1 MENNRKNIIALCIF
15 SYGIIAFWTVENF
28 WINLYWTRNVNPNVR
43 YVGFMVAVSAIV
55 GVFTHII
62 FGALSDSCTSKHGR
76 RRPFILFGS
85 ITGGIA
91 MCLFPITR
99 LFSVLMFAVTY
110 AIIMDALITFFG
122 DTTTPTRM
130 AFLADSTKV
139 ERRGRIN
146 ALVGFCGGLG
156 IFSVIILSGYIFDI
170 AGPDFVF
177 YFSGVILMIC
187 GIFFFIIS
195 KDPPVNEAKTF
206 RENLKET
213 FTLDSYR
220 ENKSFYILLF
230 FLFIN
235 STGIQIVFPYLFI
248 YIESIFGLKGVE
260 LALLIG
266 VFTLIGFLISI
277 LVGFLLD
284 KIGRKAVM
292 LLFTTGGSIT
302 AFIFAFISPN
312 QGNFLILIL
321 LLGGLMMGCFS
332 SIGATS
338 ETWMQDLAP
347 EDRRGSLLGYRIA
360 ALVIPHVPGALIG
373 GFLADFGPKPEGF
386 IYSPIIFI
394 VCGIVLLLS
403 VPFLKK
409 VEETLKKENL
419 TSKN

>member
-1 MENNRKNIIALCIF
+1 MEKDKRNIIALCIF
-15 SYGIIAFWTVENF
+15 SYGIIAFWAVENF
-28 WINLYWTRNVNPNVR
+28 WINLYWTRNVDPNVR

-62 FGALSDSCTSKHGR
+62 FGALSDSCKSKHGR

-99 LFSVLMFAVTY
+99 LFSVLLLAITY
-110 AIIMDALITFFG
+110 AIVMDALITFLG

-130 AFLADSTKV
+130 AFLADSTELEK
-139 ERRGRIN
+139 RGRIN

-156 IFSVIILSGYIFDI
+156 IFSVVILSGYIFDI

-177 YFSGVILMIC
+177 YFSGVALIIC
-187 GIFFFIIS
+187 GIVFFIIS
-195 KDPPVNEAKTF
+195 KETPVTEAKTF
-206 RENLKET
+206 KENFKET

-220 ENKSFYILLF
+220 ENKSFYILLL

-235 STGIQIVFPYLFI
+235 STGIQIVAPYLFI
-248 YIESIFGLKGVE
+248 YIESIFGLEGIE
-260 LALLIG
+260 LALLLG
-266 VFTLIGFLISI
+266 VFTLTGFLLSI
-277 LVGFLLD
+277 FVGFLLD

-292 LLFTTGGSIT
+292 YLVTSIGAII
-302 AFIFAFISPN
+302 AFIFAFLSPN
-312 QGNFLILIL
+312 QANVLILIL
-321 LLGGLMMGCFS
+321 VFGGLMIACFS

-373 GFLADFGPKPEGF
+373 GYLADLGPKPEGF
-386 IYSPIIFI
+386 MYSPIIFI
-394 VCGIVLLLS
+394 VCGIILLLS
-403 VPFLKK
+403 LPFLKNVK
-409 VEETLKKENL
+409 ETLKIEN
-419 TSKN
+419 KI

>member
-1 MENNRKNIIALCIF
+1 MEKNKRNIIALCIL
-15 SYGIIAFWTVENF
+15 SYGIIAFWAVENF
-28 WINLYWTRNVNPNVR
+28 WINLYWTRNVDPNVR

-62 FGALSDSCTSKHGR
+62 FGALSDSCKSKHGR

-99 LFSVLMFAVTY
+99 LFSVLLLAITY
-110 AIIMDALITFFG
+110 AIVMDALITFFG

-130 AFLADSTKV
+130 AFLADSTEIEK
-139 ERRGRIN
+139 RGRIN

-156 IFSVIILSGYIFDI
+156 IISVVILSGYIFDI

-177 YFSGVILMIC
+177 YFSGVALIIC
-187 GIFFFIIS
+187 GIMFFIIS
-195 KDPPVNEAKTF
+195 KEQPVTEAKTF
-206 RENLKET
+206 KENFKET

-220 ENKSFYILLF
+220 ENKSFYILLL

-235 STGIQIVFPYLFI
+235 STGIQIVYPYLFI
-248 YIESIFGLKGVE
+248 YIESIFGLKGIE

-266 VFTLIGFLISI
+266 VFTLIGFLLSI
-277 LVGFLLD
+277 IVGFLLD

-292 LLFTTGGSIT
+292 FLVTTGGAVT
-302 AFIFAFISPN
+302 AFIMAFISPN
-312 QGNFLILIL
+312 QGNILILIL
-321 LLGGLMMGCFS
+321 VFGGLMIGCFA

-373 GFLADFGPKPEGF
+373 GFLADLGPKPEGF
-386 IYSPIIFI
+386 MYSPIIFI

-403 VPFLKK
+403 LPFLKNVK
-409 VEETLKKENL
+409 ETLKIEN
-419 TSKN
+419 

>member
-1 MENNRKNIIALCIF
+1 MEKDKKNIIALCIF
-15 SYGIIAFWTVENF
+15 SYGIIAFWAVENF
-28 WINLYWTRNVNPNVR
+28 WINLYWTRNVDPNVR

-62 FGALSDSCTSKHGR
+62 FGALSDSCKSKHGR

-99 LFSVLMFAVTY
+99 LFSVLLLAITY
-110 AIIMDALITFFG
+110 AIVMDALITFFG

-130 AFLADSTKV
+130 AFLADSTELEK
-139 ERRGRIN
+139 RGRIN

-156 IFSVIILSGYIFDI
+156 IFSVVILSGYIFDI

-177 YFSGVILMIC
+177 YFSGVALIIC
-187 GIFFFIIS
+187 GIVFFIIS
-195 KDPPVNEAKTF
+195 RETPVTEAKTF
-206 RENLKET
+206 KENFKET

-220 ENKSFYILLF
+220 ENKSFYILLL

-235 STGIQIVFPYLFI
+235 STGIQIVAPYLFI
-248 YIESIFGLKGVE
+248 YIESIFGLEGIE
-260 LALLIG
+260 LALLLG
-266 VFTLIGFLISI
+266 VFTLTGFLLSI
-277 LVGFLLD
+277 FVGFLLD

-292 LLFTTGGSIT
+292 YLVTSIGAII
-302 AFIFAFISPN
+302 AFIFAFLSPN
-312 QGNFLILIL
+312 QANVLILIL
-321 LLGGLMMGCFS
+321 VFGGLMIACFS

-373 GFLADFGPKPEGF
+373 GYLADLGPKPEGF
-386 IYSPIIFI
+386 MYSPIIFI
-394 VCGIVLLLS
+394 VCGIILLLS
-403 VPFLKK
+403 LPFLKNVK
-409 VEETLKKENL
+409 ETLKIEN
-419 TSKN
+419 KI

>member
-1 MENNRKNIIALCIF
+1 MEKDKKNIIALCIF
-15 SYGIIAFWTVENF
+15 SYGIIAFWAVENF
-28 WINLYWTRNVNPNVR
+28 WINLYWTRNVDPNVR
-43 YVGFMVAVSAIV
+43 YVGFMVAISAIV
-55 GVFTHII
+55 GVATHII
-62 FGALSDSCTSKHGR
+62 FGALSDSCKSKHGR

-99 LFSVLMFAVTY
+99 LFSVLLLAITY
-110 AIIMDALITFFG
+110 AIVMDALITFFG

-130 AFLADSTKV
+130 AFLADSTEIEK
-139 ERRGRIN
+139 RGRIN

-156 IFSVIILSGYIFDI
+156 IFSVVILSGYIFDI

-177 YFSGVILMIC
+177 YFSGVALMIC
-187 GIFFFIIS
+187 GIVFFIIS
-195 KDPPVNEAKTF
+195 EDPPVMEAKTF
-206 RENLKET
+206 KENIKET

-220 ENKSFYILLF
+220 ENKSFYLLLL

-235 STGIQIVFPYLFI
+235 SMGVQIVAPYLFI
-248 YIESIFGLKGVE
+248 YIESIFGLEGIE
-260 LALLIG
+260 LALLLG
-266 VFTLIGFLISI
+266 VFTLTGFLLSI
-277 LVGFLLD
+277 LVGFMLD

-292 LLFTTGGSIT
+292 YFVTTAGALT

-321 LLGGLMMGCFS
+321 VFGGLMIACFA
-332 SIGATS
+332 SIGSTS

-360 ALVIPHVPGALIG
+360 AVVIPHVPGALIG

-394 VCGIVLLLS
+394 ICGIVLLLS
-403 VPFLKK
+403 LPFLKNVK
-409 VEETLKKENL
+409 ETLKIE
-419 TSKN
+419 KNN

>member
-1 MENNRKNIIALCIF
+1 MEKNKKNIIALCIF

-28 WINLYWTRNVNPNVR
+28 WINLYWTRNVDPNVR

-62 FGALSDSCTSKHGR
+62 FGALSDSCKSKHGR

-99 LFSVLMFAVTY
+99 LFSVLLLAITY
-110 AIIMDALITFFG
+110 AIVMDALITFFG

-130 AFLADSTKV
+130 AFLADSTEV
-139 ERRGRIN
+139 EKRGRIN

-156 IFSVIILSGYIFDI
+156 IFSVVVLSGYIFDV

-177 YFSGVILMIC
+177 YFSGVALMIC
-187 GIFFFIIS
+187 GIVFFIIS
-195 KDPPVNEAKTF
+195 KDPPVTETKTF

-220 ENKSFYILLF
+220 ENKSFYILLL

-235 STGIQIVFPYLFI
+235 STGIQIVMPYLFI
-248 YIESIFGLKGVE
+248 YIETIFGLKGIE
-260 LALLIG
+260 LALLLG
-266 VFTLIGFLISI
+266 AFTLIGFLLSI

-292 LLFTTGGSIT
+292 LLVTTGGAFT
-302 AFIFAFISPN
+302 AFIIAFISPN
-312 QGNFLILIL
+312 QANILILIL
-321 LLGGLMMGCFS
+321 VFGGLMMACFA
-332 SIGATS
+332 SIGSTS

-360 ALVIPHVPGALIG
+360 AVVIPHVPGALIG

-403 VPFLKK
+403 LPFLKK
-409 VEETLKKENL
+409 VEETLKKE
-419 TSKN
+419 SKI

>member
-1 MENNRKNIIALCIF
+1 MEKDKKNIIALCIF
-15 SYGIIAFWTVENF
+15 SYGIIAFWAVENF
-28 WINLYWTRNVNPNVR
+28 WINLYWTRNVDPNVR
-43 YVGFMVAVSAIV
+43 YVAFMVAISAIV
-55 GVFTHII
+55 GVFTHIV
-62 FGALSDSCTSKHGR
+62 FGALSDSCKSKHGR

-99 LFSVLMFAVTY
+99 LFSVILLAIAY
-110 AIIMDALITFFG
+110 AIAMDALITFFG

-130 AFLADSTKV
+130 AFLADSTEIEK
-139 ERRGRIN
+139 RGRIN

-156 IFSVIILSGYIFDI
+156 IFSVVILSGYIFDI

-177 YFSGVILMIC
+177 YFSGVALMIC
-187 GIFFFIIS
+187 GIVFFIIS
-195 KDPPVNEAKTF
+195 EDPPVMEAKTF
-206 RENLKET
+206 KENIKET

-220 ENKSFYILLF
+220 ENKSFYILLL

-235 STGIQIVFPYLFI
+235 SMGVQIVAPYLFI
-248 YIESIFGLKGVE
+248 YIESIFGLEGIE
-260 LALLIG
+260 LALLLG
-266 VFTLIGFLISI
+266 VFTLTGFLLSI
-277 LVGFLLD
+277 LVGFMLD

-292 LLFTTGGSIT
+292 YFVTTAGAVT

-312 QGNFLILIL
+312 QGNVLILIL
-321 LLGGLMMGCFS
+321 VFGGLMIACFA
-332 SIGATS
+332 SIGSTS

-373 GFLADFGPKPEGF
+373 GFLADLGPKPEGF

-403 VPFLKK
+403 LPFLKNVK
-409 VEETLKKENL
+409 ETLKKE
-419 TSKN
+419 K

>member
-1 MENNRKNIIALCIF
+1 MEKDKRNIIALCIF
-15 SYGIIAFWTVENF
+15 SYGIVAFWAVENF
-28 WINLYWTRNVNPNVR
+28 WINLYWARNVDPSVR

-62 FGALSDSCTSKHGR
+62 FGALSDSCKSKHGR

-99 LFSVLMFAVTY
+99 LFSVLLLAITY
-110 AIIMDALITFFG
+110 AIVMDAVITFFG

-130 AFLADSTKV
+130 AFLADNT
-139 ERRGRIN
+139 EIEQRGRIN
-146 ALVGFCGGLG
+146 SLVGFCGGLG
-156 IFSVIILSGYIFDI
+156 IISVIILSGYIFDV

-177 YFSGVILMIC
+177 YFSGVALIIC
-187 GIFFFIIS
+187 GIVFFIIS
-195 KDPPVNEAKTF
+195 NDPPVTEVKTF
-206 RENLKET
+206 KENLKET

-220 ENKSFYILLF
+220 ENKSFYILLL
-230 FLFIN
+230 FLFIS

-248 YIESIFGLKGVE
+248 YIESIFGLKGIE
-260 LALLIG
+260 LALLLGI
-266 VFTLIGFLISI
+266 FTLTGFLISI

-284 KIGRKAVM
+284 KFGRKVVM
-292 LLFTTGGSIT
+292 YLVTTGGAIV
-302 AFIFAFISPN
+302 AFIFAFLSPN
-312 QGNFLILIL
+312 QANILIL
-321 LLGGLMMGCFS
+321 LLIFGGLMMACFS
-332 SIGATS
+332 SLGATS

-360 ALVIPHVPGALIG
+360 AVVIPHVPGALIG

-386 IYSPIIFI
+386 IYSPLIFI

-403 VPFLKK
+403 LPFLKN
-409 VEETLKKENL
+409 VEETLKKVN
-419 TSKN
+419 